1 VIELGESKTKHVLYM
16 EDDPGLARLVE
27 KRLRRAGYEVDL
39 AANGEEGL
47 AAFSSRPYDVL
58 LLDHEMPIYSGLQVI
73 EILASE
79 QRLPPTVMLTG
90 SGNEQTAVEAMKHG
104 AGDYI
109 VKDPAGGYLELLP
122 TVIERVLASHR
133 LIREKLQA
141 EEALRESEAR
151 FRTVA
156 ETAADAIICSD
167 IQGRIILWNRA
178 AERIFG
184 YNEQQALG
192 MNREVLVP
200 KEMRTEH
207 EANRDAM
214 LAAHEQREAETTMQH
229 FETVG
234 QRADGTILPLE
245 VSIAPWETSSGTYF
259 TTTVRDI
266 SERKEYEKKLQ
277 RMARYD
283 SLTGTFN
290 RHHLA
295 TVLRRETERAERYD
309 HPIGF
314 LMIDV
319 DRLKMINDTRGHAM
333 GDLIIQSVASVIQG
347 AVRRVDLVFRYGGD
361 EFLVVLPETNG
372 TTRFAKDHIVQ
383 AMERWNRS
391 SDLLPF
397 DVTLSIGV
405 SHWLPSQGITTD
417 EALDEADRN
426 MYVEKH
432 AR

>member
-1 VIELGESKTKHVLYM
+1 MIGLGESETKHVLYM

-156 ETAADAIICSD
+156 ETAADAIICTD

-207 EANRDAM
+207 EANRAAM
-214 LAAHEQREAETTMQH
+214 LAAHEQREAATTIQH

-372 TTRFAKDHIVQ
+372 STRFAKDHIVQ

-391 SDLLPF
+391 SDLLSF